1 MKLQLQ
7 RLRKQAG
14 YSNRDSFADALGVNH
29 ATYKAWESGRTRL
42 KLEDACDIA
51 DLLRCS
57 LDELA
62 GRDFA
67 PAEYSDP
74 RQRVMNAAFE
84 GMNDAGKEDAVETVE
99 KLSRIPDYAPAQ
111 AGASKSGRA
120 ADTEGVA

>member
-1 MKLQLQ
+1 MKLQLMK
-7 RLRKQAG
+7 LRKNAG
-14 YSNRDSFADALGVNH
+14 YKSRGAIAKDLGVSERK
-29 ATYKAWESGRTRL
+29 YKAWETEETRL
-42 KLEDACDIA
+42 TLEDACDIA

-67 PAEYSDP
+67 PSEYSDP

-84 GMNDAGKEDAVETVE
+84 GMNDAGKDDAVETVE

-120 ADTEGVA
+120 ADAEGVA